1 MCYADPT
8 KIISVTAHKW
18 AIFDYYSSKYIRGY
32 RARDSHSL
40 SVFSKLVV
48 FCAVNTLA
56 NKHKLDLSRFETIVT
71 EGLLKMHPKPCHLK
85 ADDIIS
91 LEDLLYMMIMDEN

>member
-1 MCYADPT
+1 M
-8 KIISVTAHKW
+8 
-18 AIFDYYSSKYIRGY
+18 
-32 RARDSHSL
+32 
-40 SVFSKLVV
+40 
-48 FCAVNTLA
+48 

-91 LEDLLYMMIMDEN
+91 LEDLLYMMIMDENEIYETMLAVNVGAYL